1 MVRFLQNICS
11 GDTWLFTRFDCYGI
25 NKRADLHTTIFHIR
39 EIIMENIRI
48 QDDLYTYVNQAKL
61 DELVIPE
68 DMPVAGGFA
77 SLSTDVEKLMINEF
91 NTMCA
96 DASYPNEYMANACAL
111 YMMAKDVKRK
121 KKHGIKP
128 ALKNLA
134 ALKKITTLRGYNLH
148 AKELLFK
155 GIALPISIAV
165 EPNMKDTTH
174 HCVMVTGPNVI
185 LPDASYYK
193 EGREQ
198 QRDQLL
204 NLWTGF
210 AKQVLAIAGHSEEEC
225 EALLKDTLA
234 FDALV
239 AKYVKSREE
248 WAEYVKMYN
257 PMKTGRVA
265 GMVKPLNLKKLL
277 TDLFGFVP
285 EEIIVAEPRF
295 FKNFKEVFNAETFD
309 AYKNWAYVVTLMG
322 SCSLLSEELRDLGGA
337 FHRALSGIA
346 ANSVPEKFAYQL
358 ASAMYS
364 EPVGLYYGE
373 KYFGEEAKKD
383 ITEIVKQI
391 VATYQKRIAT
401 NEILEQATKEKA
413 ILKLNKMG
421 LKLAYPDRVEEIYNK
436 LVFDKSK
443 SLFDAVSALK
453 RIRLEDNFSKLGK
466 EVDRSHWAM
475 PGHMVNACYDPFVN
489 DITFPAAILQP
500 PFYSIN
506 QTRSENLGGI
516 GAVIGH
522 EISHAFDSNGA
533 KCDELG
539 NLNNW
544 WTKADEK
551 KFNKKVNAM
560 IKQFDGIELPW
571 GVCNGKFTVS
581 ENIADNGGMAVTLD
595 IMSNS
600 ENVSFEE
607 YFSNWARVWCQKA
620 KPEYQALLLQVDVH
634 GPSYLRANMP
644 PRNFP
649 EWYAAF
655 NVKKTDKMYLAPS
668 KRVIIW

>member
-1 MVRFLQNICS
+1 
-11 GDTWLFTRFDCYGI
+11 
-25 NKRADLHTTIFHIR
+25 
-39 EIIMENIRI
+39 MENIRI
-48 QDDLYTYVNQAKL
+48 QDDLYTFVNQAKL
-61 DELVIPE
+61 DELVIPD

-77 SLSTDVEKLMINEF
+77 SLSTDVEKLMIGELNA
-91 NTMCA
+91 MCR
-96 DASYPNEYMANACAL
+96 SGEYPNDHLARACKLFAL
-111 YMMAKDVKRK
+111 AKDVKRK

-134 ALKKITTLRGYNLH
+134 ILKKLGTLRSYNLH
-148 AKELLFK
+148 AKELIFK
-155 GIALPISIAV
+155 GIAMPISIAV

-174 HCVMVTGPNVI
+174 HCVMVQGPDVI
-185 LPDASYYK
+185 LPDASYYA

-198 QRDQLL
+198 QRDMML
-204 NLWTGF
+204 NLWSGS
-210 AKQVLAIAGHSEEEC
+210 ARQILAIAGHSEAEINT
-225 EALLKDTLA
+225 LIQDTLA
-234 FDALV
+234 FDAQV
-239 AKYVKSREE
+239 AKFVKTREE
-248 WAEYVKMYN
+248 WSEYTKMYN

-277 TDLFGFVP
+277 ADLFGFVP
-285 EEIIVAEPRF
+285 DELIVAEPRF
-295 FKNFKEVFNAETFD
+295 FKNFKEVFNQDTFE
-309 AYKNWAYVVTLMG
+309 AYKHWAYVLTLVG

-337 FHRALSGIA
+337 FYRALSGIA
-346 ANSVPEKFAYQL
+346 AVSSPEKFAYQL
-358 ASAMYS
+358 ASVLYS

-373 KYFGEEAKKD
+373 KYFGEEAKRD

-401 NEILEQATKEKA
+401 NDILEQATKDKA

-421 LKLAYPDRVEEIYNK
+421 LKLAYPDRVEALYDK
-436 LVFDKSK
+436 LVFDESK
-443 SLFDAVSALK
+443 SLFDIVSSLK
-453 RIRLEDNFSKLGK
+453 AIRRADNFAKLGQ
-466 EVDRSHWAM
+466 EVDRTHWAM

-500 PFYSIN
+500 PFYSIP

-544 WTKADEK
+544 WTKADER

-571 GVCNGKFTVS
+571 GVVNGKFTVS

-595 IMSNS
+595 IMSQT
-600 ENVSFEE
+600 EGVSFEE
-607 YFSNWARVWCQKA
+607 YFANWARVWCQKA

-634 GPSYLRANMP
+634 GPCYLRANMP

-649 EWYAAF
+649 EWYETF
-655 NVKKTDKMYLAPS
+655 KVKKTDGMYLAPS
-668 KRVIIW
+668 KRVVIW

>member
-1 MVRFLQNICS
+1 
-11 GDTWLFTRFDCYGI
+11 
-25 NKRADLHTTIFHIR
+25 
-39 EIIMENIRI
+39 MEKIRI

-61 DELVIPE
+61 DELVIPD

-77 SLSTDVEKLMINEF
+77 TLDSDVEKLMIGEF
-91 NTMCA
+91 NAMCTEG
-96 DASYPNEYMANACAL
+96 SYPNEYLERACTL
-111 YMMAKDVKRK
+111 FLLAKDVKRK

-128 ALKNLA
+128 ALKHLA
-134 ALKKITTLRGYNLH
+134 ILKKLGTMRSFNLH
-148 AKELLFK
+148 AKQLVLK
-155 GIALPISIAV
+155 DIAMPVNIAV
-165 EPNMKDTTH
+165 EPNMKDTNH
-174 HCVMVTGPNVI
+174 HCVMVQGPSVI
-185 LPDASYYK
+185 LPDASYYA

-204 NLWTGF
+204 QLWSGF
-210 AKQVLAIAGHSEEEC
+210 AKQVLAIAGHNEEIIQRMID
-225 EALLKDTLA
+225 DTLA

-239 AKYVKSREE
+239 AKYVKSNEE
-248 WAEYVKMYN
+248 WSEYVKMYN

-277 TDLFGFVP
+277 SGLFGEVP
-285 EEIIVAEPRF
+285 EEIIVSEPRY
-295 FKNFKEVFNAETFD
+295 FKNFQKVFNADTFEM
-309 AYKNWAYVVTLMG
+309 YKNWAYVVTLMG
-322 SCSLLSEELRDLGGA
+322 NCNLLSEELRDLGGG
-337 FHRALSGIA
+337 FRRTLSGIA
-346 ANSVPEKFAYQL
+346 AVSSPEKFAYQL
-358 ASAMYS
+358 SSGMFS

-383 ITEIVKQI
+383 ITDIVKQI
-391 VATYQKRIAT
+391 VATYQKRIA
-401 NEILEQATKEKA
+401 NNDILEQATKEKA
-413 ILKLNKMG
+413 ILKLSKMG
-421 LKLAYPDRVEEIYNK
+421 LKLAYPDRVEEIYSK
-436 LVFDKSK
+436 LVFDQSK
-443 SLFDAVSALK
+443 SLFDIVSSL
-453 RIRLEDNFSKLGK
+453 RTIRMEENFAKLHK

-500 PFYSIN
+500 PFYSIH

-544 WTKADEK
+544 WTKNDER

-571 GVCNGKFTVS
+571 GTVNGKFTVS
-581 ENIADNGGMAVTLD
+581 ENIADNGGVAVTLD

-607 YFSNWARVWCQKA
+607 YFANWARVWCQKA
-620 KPEYQALLLQVDVH
+620 KPEYRALLLQVDVH
-634 GPSYLRANMP
+634 GPACLRANIP

-649 EWYAAF
+649 EWYTAF
-655 NVKKTDKMYLAPS
+655 NVKKTDGMYLAPS
-668 KRVIIW
+668 KRVVIW

>member
-1 MVRFLQNICS
+1 
-11 GDTWLFTRFDCYGI
+11 
-25 NKRADLHTTIFHIR
+25 
-39 EIIMENIRI
+39 MENIRI

-61 DELVIPE
+61 DELVIPD

-77 SLSTDVEKLMINEF
+77 TLSTEVEKLMIEEF
-91 NTMCA
+91 KTMA
-96 DASYPNEYMANACAL
+96 ANGVYPNEHMARACTLFA
-111 YMMAKDVKRK
+111 MAKNVKRK
-121 KKHGIKP
+121 KKHGVKP

-134 ALKKITTLRGYNLH
+134 ILKKLGTLRSFNLRT
-148 AKELLFK
+148 KELMLR
-155 GIALPISIAV
+155 GIDLPISIAV

-174 HCVMVTGPNVI
+174 HCVMISGPSVI

-193 EGREQ
+193 NEQ
-198 QRDQLL
+198 QAGALL
-204 NLWTGF
+204 GMWSSF
-210 AKQVLAIAGHSEEEC
+210 AQQVLAIAGHSEEEC
-225 EALLKDTLA
+225 AALLQDTLA
-234 FDALV
+234 FDALI
-239 AKYVKSREE
+239 AKHVKTMEE
-248 WAEYVKMYN
+248 WSEYTKMYN

-277 TDLFGFVP
+277 ADLFGFVP
-285 EEIIVAEPRF
+285 EQIIVAEPRF
-295 FKNFKEVFNAETFD
+295 FKNFKEVFNAETFGL
-309 AYKNWAYVVTLMG
+309 YKSWAYVTGLMD
-322 SCSLLSEELRDLGGA
+322 SCSLLTEELRELGGG
-337 FHRALSGIA
+337 FRRAISGIA
-346 ANSVPEKFAYQL
+346 AAPSAEKFAYQL
-358 ASAMYS
+358 ASGLYS

-391 VATYQKRIAT
+391 VATYQKRIET
-401 NEILEQATKEKA
+401 NDILEPATKEKA
-413 ILKLNKMG
+413 ILKLSKMG
-421 LKLAYPDRVEEIYNK
+421 LKLGYPDRVEEIYSK
-436 LVFDKSK
+436 LVFDESK
-443 SLFDAVSALK
+443 SLFDAVRALR
-453 RIRLEDNFSKLGK
+453 RIRMEENFAKLNK
-466 EVDRSHWAM
+466 EVDRTHWAM

-489 DITFPAAILQP
+489 DITFPAAILQA

-544 WTKADEK
+544 WTKADER

-607 YFSNWARVWCQKA
+607 YFNNWARVWCMKA
-620 KPEYQALLLQVDVH
+620 KTEYLTLLLQVDVH
-634 GPSYLRANMP
+634 GPAYLRANMP

-655 NVKKTDKMYLAPS
+655 NVKKSDGMYLAPS

>member
-1 MVRFLQNICS
+1 
-11 GDTWLFTRFDCYGI
+11 
-25 NKRADLHTTIFHIR
+25 
-39 EIIMENIRI
+39 MEKIRI

-61 DELVIPE
+61 DELVIPA

-77 SLSTDVEKLMINEF
+77 TLSTDVEKLMISEF
-91 NTMCA
+91 NTMSKEA
-96 DASYPNEYMANACAL
+96 NYPNEHLARACTLFAL
-111 YMMAKDVKRK
+111 AKDVKRK

-128 ALKNLA
+128 ALKNLSI
-134 ALKKITTLRGYNLH
+134 LKKLNSLRGYNLH
-148 AKELLFK
+148 AKELILK
-155 GIALPISIAV
+155 GISMPVSIAV

-174 HCVMVTGPNVI
+174 HCVMIQGPGVI
-185 LPDASYYK
+185 LPDASYYA
-193 EGREQ
+193 EGKEQ
-198 QRDQLL
+198 QRDMLL
-204 NLWTGF
+204 NLWSGS
-210 AKQVLAIAGHSEEEC
+210 AKQVLSIAGHSEEEV
-225 EALLKDTLA
+225 EKLIQDTLA

-239 AKYVKSREE
+239 AKYVKSNEE
-248 WAEYVKMYN
+248 WSEYTKMYN

-285 EEIIVAEPRF
+285 EEIIVAEARY
-295 FKNFKEVFNAETFD
+295 FKHFKEVFNQDTFEM
-309 AYKNWAYVVTLMG
+309 YKNWACVLTLMNG
-322 SCSLLSEELRDLGGA
+322 CSLLSEELRDLGGA
-337 FHRALSGIA
+337 FYRALSGIA
-346 ANSVPEKFAYQL
+346 AVSSAEKFAYQL
-358 ASAMYS
+358 ASGMYS

-383 ITEIVKQI
+383 IIDIVRQI

-401 NEILEQATKEKA
+401 NDILEQATKDKA
-413 ILKLNKMG
+413 ILKLSKMG
-421 LKLAYPDRVEEIYNK
+421 IKMGYPDRVEDLYTK
-436 LVFDKSK
+436 LVFDESK
-443 SLFDAVSALK
+443 SLYDIVRALK
-453 RIRLEDNFSKLGK
+453 QIRMEENFAKLGQ

-500 PFYSIN
+500 PFYSIH

-544 WTKADEK
+544 WTKSDER

-560 IKQFDGIELPW
+560 IRQFDGIELPW
-571 GVCNGKFTVS
+571 GTVNGKFTVS

-634 GPSYLRANMP
+634 GPAYLRANMP

-655 NVKKTDKMYLAPS
+655 GVKKSDKMYLAPS
-668 KRVIIW
+668 KRVVIW

>member
-1 MVRFLQNICS
+1 
-11 GDTWLFTRFDCYGI
+11 
-25 NKRADLHTTIFHIR
+25 
-39 EIIMENIRI
+39 MEKIRI
-48 QDDLYTYVNQAKL
+48 QDDLYTYVNQDKL
-61 DELVIPE
+61 NQLVIPE

-77 SLSTDVEKLMINEF
+77 ALRDDVEKLMIGEF
-91 NTMCA
+91 NAMNA
-96 DASYPNEYMANACAL
+96 DASYPNEHLERACKLFAL
-111 YMMAKDVKRK
+111 AKDVKRK
-121 KKHGIKP
+121 KKHGINP

-134 ALKKITTLRGYNLH
+134 ILKKLGTMRGYNQH
-148 AKELLFK
+148 TKELILK
-155 GIALPISIAV
+155 GIAMPISIAV

-174 HCVMVTGPNVI
+174 HCVMIQGPSVI
-185 LPDASYYK
+185 LPDASYYNN
-193 EGREQ
+193 EQ
-198 QRDQLL
+198 QRDMLL
-204 NLWTGF
+204 NMWSGF
-210 AKQVLAIAGHSEEEC
+210 TKQILAVAGHSEEEC
-225 EALLKDTLA
+225 DALLRDTLA

-239 AKYVKSREE
+239 AKYVKTREE
-248 WAEYVKMYN
+248 WSEYTKMYN

-295 FKNFKEVFNAETFD
+295 FKNFKEVFNQDTFEM
-309 AYKNWAYVVTLMG
+309 YKSWAYVLTLVG
-322 SCSLLSEELRDLGGA
+322 SCSLLSEELRDLSGG
-337 FHRALSGIA
+337 FMRALSGIA
-346 ANSVPEKFAYQL
+346 ATSPAEKFAYQL
-358 ASAMYS
+358 ASGLYS

-383 ITEIVKQI
+383 IIEIVKQI
-391 VATYQKRIAT
+391 VATYQKRILS
-401 NEILEQATKEKA
+401 NDILEPATKEKA
-413 ILKLNKMG
+413 ILKLSKMG
-421 LKLAYPDRVEEIYNK
+421 LKMAYPDRVEEIYNK
-436 LVFDKSK
+436 LAFDESK
-443 SLFDAVSALK
+443 SLFDIVSSLK
-453 RIRLEDNFSKLGK
+453 KIRMEDNFAKLGQ
-466 EVDRSHWAM
+466 EVDRTHWAM

-544 WTKADEK
+544 WTKADER
-551 KFNKKVNAM
+551 KFSKKVNAM
-560 IKQFDGIELPW
+560 IKQYDGIELPW

-600 ENVSFEE
+600 EGVSFEE
-607 YFSNWARVWCQKA
+607 YFANWARVWCQKA
-620 KPEYQALLLQVDVH
+620 KPEYQALLLKVDVH
-634 GPSYLRANMP
+634 GPNYLRTNMP

-649 EWYAAF
+649 EWYATF
-655 NVKKTDKMYLAPS
+655 NVKKTDGMYLAPS
-668 KRVIIW
+668 KRVVIW

>member
-1 MVRFLQNICS
+1 
-11 GDTWLFTRFDCYGI
+11 
-25 NKRADLHTTIFHIR
+25 
-39 EIIMENIRI
+39 MEKVRI
-48 QDDLYTYVNQAKL
+48 QDDLYTFVNQAKL
-61 DELVIPE
+61 EELVIPE

-77 SLSTDVEKLMINEF
+77 TLNTDVEKLMIGEF
-91 NTMCA
+91 NDMCKA
-96 DASYPNEYMANACAL
+96 ASYPNAHLERACTL
-111 YMMAKDVKRK
+111 FMLAKDVKRK
-121 KKHGIKP
+121 KKHGMKP
-128 ALKNLA
+128 ALKYLA
-134 ALKKITTLRGYNLH
+134 ILKKLGTLRSFNLRT
-148 AKELLFK
+148 KELILK
-155 GIALPISIAV
+155 DIAMPLSIAV

-174 HCVMVTGPNVI
+174 HCVMIQGPSVI

-193 EGREQ
+193 EGKEQ
-198 QRDQLL
+198 QKEMLL
-204 NLWTGF
+204 NLWSNC
-210 AKQVLAIAGHSEEEC
+210 AKPVLAIAGHSEEEI

-239 AKYVKSREE
+239 AKYVKTSEE
-248 WAEYVKMYN
+248 WSEYTKMYN

-277 TDLFGFVP
+277 IDLFGELP
-285 EEIIVAEPRF
+285 EQIIVAEPRY
-295 FKNFKEVFNAETFD
+295 FKNFKEVFNADTFEM
-309 AYKNWAYVVTLMG
+309 YKNWAYVVTLMG

-337 FHRALSGIA
+337 FRRALSGIA
-346 ANSVPEKFAYQL
+346 ASSPTEKFAYQL
-358 ASAMYS
+358 ASSLYS

-383 ITEIVKQI
+383 ITEIVQQI
-391 VATYQKRIAT
+391 VATYQKRIA
-401 NEILEQATKEKA
+401 NNDILEQATKDKA
-413 ILKLNKMG
+413 ILKLSKMG
-421 LKLAYPDRVEEIYNK
+421 LKLAYPDRVEDIYNK

-443 SLFDAVSALK
+443 SLFDVVTSLRK
-453 RIRLEDNFSKLGK
+453 IRLEENFSKLNK
-466 EVDRSHWAM
+466 EVDRTHWAM

-500 PFYSIN
+500 PFYSIH

-544 WTKADEK
+544 WTKADER

-571 GVCNGKFTVS
+571 GKVNGKFTVS

-595 IMSNS
+595 IMSQT
-600 ENVSFEE
+600 EGVSFEE
-607 YFSNWARVWCQKA
+607 YFANWARVWCQKA

-634 GPSYLRANMP
+634 GPCYLRANMP

-655 NVKKTDKMYLAPS
+655 NVKKSDGMYLAPS
-668 KRVIIW
+668 KRVVIW

>member
-1 MVRFLQNICS
+1 
-11 GDTWLFTRFDCYGI
+11 
-25 NKRADLHTTIFHIR
+25 
-39 EIIMENIRI
+39 MEKIRI
-48 QDDLYTYVNQAKL
+48 QDDLYTYVNQEKL

-77 SLSTDVEKLMINEF
+77 TLSTDVEKLMIGEF
-91 NTMCA
+91 NTMSKEA
-96 DASYPNEYMANACAL
+96 AYPNDHLARACKLYAL
-111 YMMAKDVKRK
+111 AKDVKRK

-134 ALKKITTLRGYNLH
+134 ILKKTGTMRSFNLH
-148 AKELLFK
+148 TKELILK
-155 GIALPISIAV
+155 GIAMPMYIMV

-174 HCVMVTGPNVI
+174 HCVMLQGAGVI
-185 LPDASYYK
+185 LPDVSYY
-193 EGREQ
+193 RNEQ

-204 NLWTGF
+204 GLWSGF
-210 AKQVLAIAGHSEEEC
+210 AGQVLTIAGHSEEERD
-225 EALLKDTLA
+225 ALLKDTLA

-239 AKYVKSREE
+239 AQYAKSQEE
-248 WAEYVKMYN
+248 WSEYTKMYN

-277 TDLFGFVP
+277 KDLFGFVP
-285 EEIIVAEPRF
+285 EEIIVAEPRY
-295 FKNFKEVFNAETFD
+295 FKNFKEIFNPETFEM
-309 AYKNWAYVVTLMG
+309 YRSWAYVTTLMG
-322 SCSLLSEELRDLGGA
+322 SCSLLSEELRDLGGG
-337 FHRALSGIA
+337 FRRALSGIA
-346 ANSVPEKFAYQL
+346 ANSSAEKFAYQL
-358 ASAMYS
+358 ASSLYS

-391 VATYQKRIAT
+391 VATYQKRIAA
-401 NEILEQATKEKA
+401 NDILEPATKEKA

-421 LKLAYPDRVEEIYNK
+421 LKLAYPDRVEALYDK
-436 LVFDKSK
+436 LVFDESK
-443 SLFDAVSALK
+443 SLFDIVTSLK
-453 RIRLEDNFSKLGK
+453 KIRMEDNFSKLGK

-489 DITFPAAILQP
+489 DITFPAAILQA
-500 PFYSIN
+500 PFYSIH

-551 KFNKKVNAM
+551 KFNKKVSAM

-571 GVCNGKFTVS
+571 GTCNGKFTVS

-600 ENVSFEE
+600 EGVSFEE
-607 YFSNWARVWCQKA
+607 YFANWARVWCQKA

-634 GPSYLRANMP
+634 GPAYLRTNMP

-649 EWYAAF
+649 EWYETF
-655 NVKKTDKMYLAPS
+655 GVKKTDGMYLAPS
-668 KRVIIW
+668 KRVVIW

>member
-1 MVRFLQNICS
+1 
-11 GDTWLFTRFDCYGI
+11 
-25 NKRADLHTTIFHIR
+25 
-39 EIIMENIRI
+39 MEKIRI

-61 DELVIPE
+61 EELVIPA

-77 SLSTDVEKLMINEF
+77 TLSTDVEKLMIGEF
-91 NTMCA
+91 NTMCESA
-96 DASYPNEYMANACAL
+96 AYPNAHLERACKLYAL
-111 YMMAKDVKRK
+111 AKDVKRK

-134 ALKKITTLRGYNLH
+134 ILKKIGTMRGCNLH
-148 AKELLFK
+148 AKELILK
-155 GIALPISIAV
+155 GVNMPLNIMV
-165 EPNMKDTTH
+165 EPNMKDTAH
-174 HCVMVTGPNVI
+174 HCVMIQGASVI
-185 LPDASYYK
+185 LPDVTYY
-193 EGREQ
+193 RNEQ

-204 NLWTGF
+204 GLWSGF
-210 AKQVLAIAGHSEEEC
+210 AKQILAIAGHSEEETD
-225 EALLKDTLA
+225 ALLKDTLA

-239 AKYVKSREE
+239 AKYAKSQEE
-248 WAEYVKMYN
+248 WSEYTKMYN

-285 EEIIVAEPRF
+285 EEIIVTEPRY
-295 FKNFKEVFNAETFD
+295 FKNFKEIFNADTFEM
-309 AYKNWAYVVTLMG
+309 YKHWAYVTTLMG
-322 SCSLLSEELRDLGGA
+322 SCSLLSEELRDLGGG
-337 FHRALSGIA
+337 FRRALSGIA
-346 ANSVPEKFAYQL
+346 ANSPVEKFAYQL
-358 ASAMYS
+358 ASSLYS

-383 ITEIVKQI
+383 IIEIVRQI
-391 VATYQKRIAT
+391 VATYQKRIA
-401 NEILEQATKEKA
+401 NNDILEEATKEKA
-413 ILKLNKMG
+413 ILKLSTMG
-421 LKLAYPDRVEEIYNK
+421 LKMAYPDRVEAVYDK

-443 SLFDAVSALK
+443 SLYDIVIAL
-453 RIRLEDNFSKLGK
+453 RSIRMEEEFAKLDR
-466 EVDRSHWAM
+466 EVDRTHWAM

-500 PFYSIN
+500 PFYSIH

-544 WTKADEK
+544 WTKADER

-560 IKQFDGIELPW
+560 IRQFDGIELPW

-595 IMSNS
+595 IMSRT
-600 ENVSFEE
+600 EGVSFEE
-607 YFSNWARVWCQKA
+607 YFANWARVWCQKA
-620 KPEYQALLLQVDVH
+620 TPEYRALLLQVDVH
-634 GPSYLRANMP
+634 GPAYLRANMP

-655 NVKKTDKMYLAPS
+655 GVKKTDGMYLAPS
-668 KRVIIW
+668 KRIVIW

>member
-1 MVRFLQNICS
+1 
-11 GDTWLFTRFDCYGI
+11 
-25 NKRADLHTTIFHIR
+25 
-39 EIIMENIRI
+39 MEKIRI

-68 DMPVAGGFA
+68 DMPMAGGFA
-77 SLSTDVEKLMINEF
+77 ALATDLEKLMIGEF
-91 NTMCA
+91 NTMCEA
-96 DASYPNEYMANACAL
+96 ATYPNEYMAKACTL
-111 YMMAKDVKRK
+111 YSLAKDVKRK
-121 KKHGIKP
+121 KKHGVKP

-134 ALKKITTLRGYNLH
+134 ILKKLATLRSFNLH
-148 AKELLFK
+148 TKELLLK
-155 GIALPISIAV
+155 GIALPINVAV
-165 EPNMKDTTH
+165 EANMKDTTH
-174 HCVMVTGPNVI
+174 HCVMISGPGVI
-185 LPDASYYK
+185 LPDVSYYK
-193 EGREQ
+193 NEQ

-204 NLWTGF
+204 GLWGNF
-210 AKQVLAIAGHSEEEC
+210 AKQVLAVAGHSEEEV
-225 EALLKDTLA
+225 EFLLKDTLA

-239 AKYVKSREE
+239 AKFVKSSEE
-248 WAEYVKMYN
+248 WSEYTKMYN

-285 EEIIVAEPRF
+285 EEIIVAEPRY
-295 FKNFKEVFNAETFD
+295 FKNFKEVFNADNFA
-309 AYKNWAYVVTLMG
+309 AYKNWAYVTTLMG
-322 SCSLLSEELRDLGGA
+322 NCSLLSEELRDLGGA
-337 FHRALSGIA
+337 FRRTLSGIA
-346 ANSVPEKFAYQL
+346 ANSSAEKFAYQL
-358 ASAMYS
+358 ASSMYS

-391 VATYQKRIAT
+391 VATYQKRIET
-401 NEILEQATKEKA
+401 NDILEPATKKKA
-413 ILKLNKMG
+413 ILKLSKMG
-421 LKLAYPDRVEEIYNK
+421 LKLGYPDRVEDIYAK
-436 LVFDKSK
+436 LIFDETK
-443 SLFDAVSALK
+443 SLFDIVSALK
-453 RIRLEDNFSKLGK
+453 KIRMEDNFAKLGK
-466 EVDRSHWAM
+466 EVDRTHWAM

-544 WTKADEK
+544 WTKTDER
-551 KFNKKVNAM
+551 KFNKRVNAM

-600 ENVSFEE
+600 EGVSFEE
-607 YFSNWARVWCQKA
+607 YFANWARVWCQKA

-634 GPSYLRANMP
+634 GPCYLRANMP
-644 PRNFP
+644 PRNVP
-649 EWYAAF
+649 EWYATF
-655 NVKKTDKMYLAPS
+655 NVKKTDGMYLAPS
-668 KRVIIW
+668 KRVVIW

>member
-1 MVRFLQNICS
+1 M
-11 GDTWLFTRFDCYGI
+11 
-25 NKRADLHTTIFHIR
+25 KK
-39 EIIMENIRI
+39 IRI
-48 QDDLYTYVNQAKL
+48 QDDLYTYINQEKL
-61 DELVIPE
+61 EELVIPE

-77 SLSTDVEKLMINEF
+77 TLSTEVEKLMIGEF
-91 NTMCA
+91 NAMCA
-96 DASYPNEYMANACAL
+96 DASYPNEHLARACTL
-111 YMMAKDVKRK
+111 YTLAKDVKRK

-128 ALKNLA
+128 ALKNLS
-134 ALKKITTLRGYNLH
+134 ILRKLGTMRSFNLH
-148 AKELLFK
+148 ARELILRD
-155 GIALPISIAV
+155 IAMPLNIMV

-174 HCVMVTGPNVI
+174 HCVMIQGASVI
-185 LPDASYYK
+185 LPDVSYY
-193 EGREQ
+193 RNEQ
-198 QRDQLL
+198 QRDMLL
-204 NLWTGF
+204 GMWSGF
-210 AKQVLAIAGHSEEEC
+210 AKQVLAIAGHSEEEQ
-225 EALLKDTLA
+225 ENLIRDTLA

-239 AKYVKSREE
+239 AQYAKSQEE
-248 WAEYVKMYN
+248 WSEYTKMYN

-265 GMVKPLNLKKLL
+265 GMVKPLNLKKLMK
-277 TDLFGFVP
+277 DLFGDLP
-285 EEIIVAEPRF
+285 EEIIVAEPRY
-295 FKNFKEVFNAETFD
+295 FKNFKKIFNQDTFEM
-309 AYKNWAYVVTLMG
+309 YKNWAYVLTLMG
-322 SCSLLSEELRDLGGA
+322 SCSVLSEELRDLGGA

-346 ANSVPEKFAYQL
+346 AVSSPEKFAYQL
-358 ASAMYS
+358 SSGMYS

-391 VATYQKRIAT
+391 VATYQKRIAD
-401 NEILEQATKEKA
+401 NDILEQATKEKA
-413 ILKLNKMG
+413 ILKLSKMG
-421 LKLAYPDRVEEIYNK
+421 LKLAYPDRVEDIYSK
-436 LVFDKSK
+436 LVFDESK
-443 SLFDAVSALK
+443 SLFDIVIALR
-453 RIRLEDNFSKLGK
+453 RIRMEDNFSKLNK
-466 EVDRSHWAM
+466 EVDRTHWAM

-500 PFYSIN
+500 PFYSIH

-551 KFNKKVNAM
+551 KFNKKVKAM
-560 IKQFDGIELPW
+560 IAQFDGIELPW
-571 GVCNGKFTVS
+571 GTVNGKFTVS

-595 IMSNS
+595 IMSQT
-600 ENVSFEE
+600 EGVSFEE

-634 GPSYLRANMP
+634 GPNCLRANMP

-655 NVKKTDKMYLAPS
+655 NVKKTDGMYLAPS

>member
-1 MVRFLQNICS
+1 
-11 GDTWLFTRFDCYGI
+11 
-25 NKRADLHTTIFHIR
+25 
-39 EIIMENIRI
+39 MEKIRI

-61 DELVIPE
+61 DELVIPD

-77 SLSTDVEKLMINEF
+77 ALMTDVEKLMIGEF
-91 NTMCA
+91 NDMCKA
-96 DASYPNEYMANACAL
+96 KAYPNDHLARACAL
-111 YMMAKDVKRK
+111 YALAKDVKRK
-121 KKHGIKP
+121 KKQGIKP

-134 ALKKITTLRGYNLH
+134 ILKKAGTMRSFNLH
-148 AKELLFK
+148 AKELILK
-155 GIALPISIAV
+155 GINLPLNIMV

-174 HCVMVTGPNVI
+174 HCVMIQGASVI
-185 LPDASYYK
+185 LPDVSYYK
-193 EGREQ
+193 NEQ
-198 QRDQLL
+198 QRDMMLGM
-204 NLWTGF
+204 WSGF
-210 AKQVLAIAGHSEEEC
+210 AKQVLIIAGHSEEESD
-225 EALLKDTLA
+225 ALLKDTLA
-234 FDALV
+234 FDALI
-239 AKYVKSREE
+239 AKFAKSQEE
-248 WAEYVKMYN
+248 WSEYVKMYN

-265 GMVKPLNLKKLL
+265 GMVKPLNFKRLL
-277 TDLFGFVP
+277 TDIFGFVP
-285 EEIIVAEPRF
+285 EEIIVTEPRY
-295 FKNFKEVFNAETFD
+295 FKNFKEIFNADTFES
-309 AYKNWAYVVTLMG
+309 YKSWAYVTTLMG
-322 SCSLLSEELRDLGGA
+322 NCSLLSEELRDLGGA

-346 ANSVPEKFAYQL
+346 AVSSAEKFAYQL
-358 ASAMYS
+358 ASSMYS

-383 ITEIVKQI
+383 ITEIVQQI
-391 VATYQKRIAT
+391 VATYQKRIET
-401 NEILEQATKEKA
+401 NDILEPATKEKA
-413 ILKLNKMG
+413 ILKLSKMG
-421 LKLAYPDRVEEIYNK
+421 LKLGYPDRVEEIYSK
-436 LVFDKSK
+436 LVFDESK
-443 SLFDAVSALK
+443 SLFDAVSSLN
-453 RIRLEDNFSKLGK
+453 RVRMEENFAKLGK
-466 EVDRSHWAM
+466 EVDRTHWAM

-500 PFYSIN
+500 PFYSIK

-544 WTKADEK
+544 WTKADER

-607 YFSNWARVWCQKA
+607 YFANWARVWCQKA

-634 GPSYLRANMP
+634 GPNILRANMP

-655 NVKKTDKMYLAPS
+655 NVKKSPGMYLAPS
-668 KRVIIW
+668 KRVVIW

>member
-1 MVRFLQNICS
+1 
-11 GDTWLFTRFDCYGI
+11 
-25 NKRADLHTTIFHIR
+25 
-39 EIIMENIRI
+39 METVRI
-48 QDDLYTYVNQAKL
+48 QDDLYTYVNQATL
-61 DELVIPE
+61 DQLVIPD
-68 DMPVAGGFA
+68 DMPMAGGFA
-77 SLSTDVEKLMINEF
+77 ALSTDVEKLMIGEL

-96 DASYPNEYMANACAL
+96 EGAYPNEHLARACKLYAL
-111 YMMAKDVKRK
+111 AKDVKRK

-128 ALKNLA
+128 ALKHLA
-134 ALKKITTLRGYNLH
+134 VLKKIATLRSYNLH
-148 AKELLFK
+148 ASELLLK
-155 GIALPISIAV
+155 GIAMPIQIAV

-174 HCVMVTGPNVI
+174 HCVMVQGPSVI
-185 LPDASYYK
+185 LPDASYYA

-198 QRDQLL
+198 QKEMLL

-210 AKQVLAIAGHSEEEC
+210 AKQVLAIAGHSEEEI
-225 EALLKDTLA
+225 ENLLKDTLA
-234 FDALV
+234 FDAVL
-239 AKYVKSREE
+239 AKHVKTREE
-248 WAEYVKMYN
+248 WSEYTKMYN
-257 PMKTGRVA
+257 PMRTGRVA

-285 EEIIVAEPRF
+285 EEIIVAEPRY
-295 FKNFKEVFNAETFD
+295 FKNFKEVFNADTFEM
-309 AYKNWAYVVTLMG
+309 YKNWAYVVGLVD
-322 SCSLLSEELRDLGGA
+322 SCSLLSEELRELGGA
-337 FHRALSGIA
+337 FRRSLSGIA
-346 ANSVPEKFAYQL
+346 AAPSAEKFAYQL
-358 ASAMYS
+358 SSGQYS

-383 ITEIVKQI
+383 ITDIVRQI
-391 VATYQKRIAT
+391 VATYQKRIAD
-401 NEILEQATKEKA
+401 NDILEPATKEKA
-413 ILKLNKMG
+413 ILKLSTMG
-421 LKLAYPDRVEEIYNK
+421 LKMAYPDRVEPLYDK
-436 LVFDKSK
+436 LVFDERK
-443 SLFDAVSALK
+443 SLFDIVTALR
-453 RIRLEDNFSKLGK
+453 RIRLEDNFAKLDRD
-466 EVDRSHWAM
+466 VDRTHWEM

-500 PFYSIN
+500 PFYSIH

-544 WTKADEK
+544 WTKADER

-595 IMSNS
+595 IMSHS
-600 ENVSFEE
+600 EGVSFEE
-607 YFSNWARVWCQKA
+607 YFTNWARVWCQKA
-620 KPEYQALLLQVDVH
+620 KPEYQKLLLQVDVH
-634 GPSYLRANMP
+634 GPAYLRCNMP

-649 EWYAAF
+649 EWYETF
-655 NVKKTDKMYLAPS
+655 GVKKSDEMYLAPS
-668 KRVIIW
+668 KRVVIW

>member
-1 MVRFLQNICS
+1 
-11 GDTWLFTRFDCYGI
+11 
-25 NKRADLHTTIFHIR
+25 
-39 EIIMENIRI
+39 MEKIRI
-48 QDDLYTYVNQAKL
+48 QDDLYTYVNQDKL
-61 DELVIPE
+61 NELVIPE

-77 SLSTDVEKLMINEF
+77 ALGTDVEKLMIGEF
-91 NTMCA
+91 NAMCA
-96 DASYPNEYMANACAL
+96 DATYPNEHMARACTL
-111 YMMAKDVKRK
+111 YRLAKDVKRK

-134 ALKKITTLRGYNLH
+134 ILKKVGSLRSFNLR
-148 AKELLFK
+148 AKELALR
-155 GIALPISIAV
+155 GIATPLNIMV

-174 HCVMVTGPNVI
+174 HCVMIQGPSVI

-198 QRDQLL
+198 QKEMML
-204 NLWTGF
+204 NLWSGF
-210 AKQVLAIAGHSEEEC
+210 AKQVLAIAGHSQEEC
-225 EALLKDTLA
+225 DALLKDTLA

-239 AKYVKSREE
+239 AKYVKSQEE
-248 WAEYVKMYN
+248 WSEYVKMYN

-265 GMVKPLNLKKLL
+265 GMVKPLNLKKVLA
-277 TDLFGFVP
+277 DLFGFVP

-295 FKNFKEVFNAETFD
+295 FKNFKEVFNADTFEM
-309 AYKNWAYVVTLMG
+309 YKNWAYVTTLMG

-337 FHRALSGIA
+337 FRRALSGIA
-346 ANSVPEKFAYQL
+346 ANSSAEKFAYQL
-358 ASAMYS
+358 ASGLYS

-383 ITEIVKQI
+383 ITEIVQQI

-401 NEILEQATKEKA
+401 NDILEQATKDKA
-413 ILKLNKMG
+413 ILKLSKMG
-421 LKLAYPDRVEEIYNK
+421 LKLGYPDRVEEIYSK
-436 LVFDKSK
+436 LVFDESK
-443 SLFDAVSALK
+443 SLFDIVRSLS
-453 RIRLEDNFSKLGK
+453 RIRMEENFAKLNK
-466 EVDRSHWAM
+466 EVDRTHWAM

-544 WTKADEK
+544 WTKADER

-595 IMSNS
+595 IMSHS
-600 ENVSFEE
+600 ENASFEE
-607 YFSNWARVWCQKA
+607 YFANWARVWCQKA

-634 GPSYLRANMP
+634 GPNILRANMP

-655 NVKKTDKMYLAPS
+655 NVKKTDGMYLAPS